1 MDSFVRV
8 VKEELREGSTDDD
21 EILCKG
27 LFYFSTPFKFLND
40 EKILLWSDGNEC
52 CEDNCE
58 WNETNVNS

>member
-27 LFYFSTPFKFLND
+27 FFYFSMQF
-40 EKILLWSDGNEC
+40 
-52 CEDNCE
+52 
-58 WNETNVNS
+58 

>member
-27 LFYFSTPFKFLND
+27 FFLFFNAVLIFKRRKKPTM
-40 EKILLWSDGNEC
+40 E
-52 CEDNCE
+52 
-58 WNETNVNS
+58 